1 MKQEAA
7 HSSLVEGAVIL
18 LSIWFTAAGR
28 VILSPCLGPTSSRN
42 YCTAWP
48 WRWRQ
53 YDPSKC
59 WETPSDT
66 LSNARRL
73 KSRC

>member
-1 MKQEAA
+1 VAYSLMKQEAA

-42 YCTAWP
+42 YCTA
-48 WRWRQ
+48 
-53 YDPSKC
+53 
-59 WETPSDT
+59 
-66 LSNARRL
+66 
-73 KSRC
+73 